1 MDLNIRIT
9 LTCDDYMTRLVDA
22 VVRSL
27 DAIDGAVAPMA
38 SAPKREAVPQPQP
51 QPEKQETPEVRYAD
65 APFPPAPVVQQTPAP
80 APAPAPAPTAKPE
93 KIDLPQLRTMTKD
106 WLRANSAHTKELQ
119 GWLAQQG
126 LRRISDISTSAQSD
140 SLKQLIKGA

>member
-1 MDLNIRIT
+1 MDLNINIK
-9 LTCDDYMTRLVDA
+9 LTCDDYMVRMVDA

-27 DAIDGAVAPMA
+27 DAINGAVAPMA
-38 SAPKREAVPQPQP
+38 KAPETKPQP
-51 QPEKQETPEVRYAD
+51 QPEKQEIPEVRHAG
-65 APFPPAPVVQQTPAP
+65 ALFPP